1 LYVPQRPIN
10 PKAGISIEI
19 SRSSKTVF
27 SDEISIDRMK
37 RSHNELAEYLFR
49 ELSFPHGAYLMTGTG
64 IVPPDSFT
72 LNYEDVI
79 TISIAGIGTMINE
92 VAGQ

>member
-1 LYVPQRPIN
+1 
-10 PKAGISIEI
+10 
-19 SRSSKTVF
+19 
-27 SDEISIDRMK
+27 
-37 RSHNELAEYLFR
+37 
-49 ELSFPHGAYLMTGTG
+49 MTGTG